1 MSFSKTTSSQGIGSP
16 LLLIKSKVAFLLQQK
31 EMTLINLKLKRGEK
45 MDRHGREESEGIII

>member
-45 MDRHGREESEGIII
+45 WIDMGEKRVREL